1 MALAVLGSSDRMKV
15 LVLVAGLAAACNGT
29 SAATQSELAGRPPPA
44 ADTTAAR
51 RNTAVRIALPGDATG
66 IAWDDRAGALLVTDD
81 THHALARLDGE
92 HWRDFARFPPVAHAS
107 LGGLVRLPDGRFVT
121 PSFGFGSDGGV
132 FLIQPDGA
140 TRALPGLDT
149 TRRRSAVARGDD
161 GTLYVGYFVV
171 EPGKAQAGGVAR
183 LDLAG
188 RESDVI
194 GGLGKPVGLAVARDT
209 LYVADEDRGAL
220 LAYSLVDPALGARV
234 VVSLPGAHLLTLL
247 PGGDLVTGGR
257 RGEVYRVTPAGRLT
271 VIADGFEHVRGT
283 AYDAAGKRLFVIEHS
298 AASSRHILHILPL
311 DS

>member
-1 MALAVLGSSDRMKV
+1 MAFAVLRSSDRMKV

-29 SAATQSELAGRPPPA
+29 SAATQNELGSRPA
-44 ADTTAAR
+44 ATDTPTTR

-66 IAWDDRAGALLVTDD
+66 IAWDDRAGALTVTDD

-107 LGGLVRLPDGRFVT
+107 LGGLVQLPDGRFVT

-140 TRALPGLDT
+140 TRALAGLDT
-149 TRRRSAVARGDD
+149 SRRRSAIARADD

-171 EPGKAQAGGVAR
+171 APGKAQVGGVAR

-194 GGLGKPVGLAVARDT
+194 AGLGKPVGLAVARDT
-209 LYVADEDRGAL
+209 LYIADEDRGAL
-220 LAYSLVDPALGARV
+220 LAYSLHEPALGARV